1 MLRIHSSPKNLC
13 GGMSRRDWLRVGGLG
28 LAGLTLPQVLLL
40 QEAAA
45 AENVPRERSFGR
57 AKSIILIHLYGSPSQ
72 LEWVD
77 PKPDAPVEIRG
88 QFGVIPSSLSGC
100 NVCDLFPQMAKV
112 MDRTTVL
119 RSLTHPYPIHGVA
132 YALTGVPA
140 IDVAMELSPH
150 DSKHWPYFGSVV
162 EYLASGK
169 RELPDIPVPRAPPT
183 HREAHASRSPAT
195 LPANI
200 ALPFRFSTQRI
211 GEVPRAGPYAAFLGS
226 EFDPLWAD
234 FRGTPTKGITKTLR
248 DMTYTDHD
256 PYVGVADGSYF
267 IVPDASQLQ
276 PELTL
281 DRLDRR
287 KSLLSQ
293 LNDGLPSLVASTAG
307 RALTKHQQ
315 AALSLLESPRL
326 AAALDL
332 RREDAATRELY
343 GQSLF
348 GQSCLAARRLV
359 EAGSKVV
366 SVFWDE
372 YGLAGS
378 GWDTHWDHFNR
389 MKLELSPGFDQGW
402 YGLITDLDRR
412 GLLNDTLVVC
422 TSEHG
427 RTPQINKAQGGGR
440 DHWSRVYSSLVAGGG
455 TARGKIVGASD
466 KQAGDV
472 ADRPISP
479 KDLLTTM
486 YHLLGIDPHTLIQ
499 DRQGRPL
506 PLVEGQVIGEALA

>member
-1 MLRIHSSPKNLC
+1 MLRILGSPAALC
-13 GGMSRRDWLRVGGLG
+13 DRDISRREWLRVGGLG
-28 LAGLTLPQVLLL
+28 LAGLTLPQVLSL
-40 QEAAA
+40 QDASAAVGA
-45 AENVPRERSFGR
+45 PREKSFGR
-57 AKSIILIHLYGSPSQ
+57 AKAIILIHLYGSPSQ

-77 PKPDAPVEIRG
+77 PKPEAPVEVRG
-88 QFGVIPSSLSGC
+88 QFGVIPSSLPGC
-100 NVCDLFPQMAKV
+100 NVGELFPQMAKV
-112 MDRTTVL
+112 MDRVTVL

-162 EYLASGK
+162 EYVESQRRLSTHPSP
-169 RELPDIPVPRAPPT
+169 LPKGEGARAVP
-183 HREAHASRSPAT
+183 S
-195 LPANI
+195 NI

-226 EFDPLWAD
+226 QFDPLWAD
-234 FRGTPTKGITKTLR
+234 FRGTATKGITKTLR
-248 DMTYTDHD
+248 DMTYTDND
-256 PYVGVADGSYF
+256 PYVGVAEGSYF
-267 IVPDASQLQ
+267 VVPNASQLQ

-281 DRLDRR
+281 DRLDTR
-287 KSLLSQ
+287 KSLLGQ
-293 LNDGLPSLVASTAG
+293 LNDKLPSLVASTAG

-315 AALSLLESPRL
+315 AALSLLESPKL
-326 AAALDL
+326 AQALDL
-332 RREDAATRELY
+332 RKENAATRELY
-343 GQSLF
+343 GESLF

-389 MKLELSPGFDQGW
+389 MKKELSPGFDQGW
-402 YGLITDLDRR
+402 YGLINDLDRR
-412 GLLNDTLVVC
+412 GLLDETLVVC

-427 RTPQINKAQGGGR
+427 RTPQINKAIGGGR

-455 TARGKIVGASD
+455 TCRGKIVGASD

-479 KDLLTTM
+479 KDLLATM
-486 YHLLGIDPHTLIQ
+486 YHLLGIDPHTQIQ